1 MQLWPIS
8 GNCYRLIAFVFR
20 QVKLPRLRQTFFCRR
35 SLIRISRGRITSTT
49 SISRDRFFHE
59 FFFSKRD
66 LFLWFATSVF
76 LVHCVQERKRF
87 LSFKF
92 VVSIL
97 QYFNWCEH
105 MQISISPSL
114 RMFRINLVATKFV
127 IKFFNITGIVKFLP
141 IKI

>member
-1 MQLWPIS
+1 MQFWPIS

-59 FFFSKRD
+59 LFISKRD
-66 LFLWFATSVF
+66 LFLWLATSVF
-76 LVHCVQERKRF
+76 LVHCVQERKRL
-87 LSFKF
+87 LSFNF

-97 QYFNWCEH
+97 QYSNRYDIREFHYHHHWECFILIWVLQNSL
-105 MQISISPSL
+105 QNSLIS
-114 RMFRINLVATKFV
+114 RRIA
-127 IKFFNITGIVKFLP
+127 KFLS
-141 IKI
+141 IQI

>member
-1 MQLWPIS
+1 MQFWPIS

-59 FFFSKRD
+59 FFSKRD

-87 LSFKF
+87 LSFKS
-92 VVSIL
+92 VVPIL
-97 QYFNWCEH
+97 QYSNRYEH
-105 MQISISPSL
+105 TRISLSPSL
-114 RMFRINLVATKFV
+114 RMFRINLGATKFV
-127 IKFFNITGIVKFLP
+127 TKFFNIAGIAKFLP